1 MCIQQHICRLC
12 TKANGLAMNFHFCIS
27 YFPGLLNPIM
37 FPKQY
42 LLFTNNSYCYQLF
55 TRPAG
60 IFMAEEIFWT
70 GHWEEEMPYVKGI
83 GLKTQFLLLLLLWIP
98 LDPVAS
104 LATSTPAW
112 ALALKFHP
120 TWKYLSPNT
129 TVKLEVTFLTSLV
142 GNRVYNNKRP
152 ALVLLCKQE
161 GSDTTKPKCSVSQL
175 WFPKYLK
182 QLFSFMCSPNGL
194 CLAGSFRCH

>member
-60 IFMAEEIFWT
+60 IFMAEEISGQGT
-70 GHWEEEMPYVKGI
+70 EK
-83 GLKTQFLLLLLLWIP
+83 K
-98 LDPVAS
+98 
-104 LATSTPAW
+104 
-112 ALALKFHP
+112 
-120 TWKYLSPNT
+120 
-129 TVKLEVTFLTSLV
+129 
-142 GNRVYNNKRP
+142 
-152 ALVLLCKQE
+152 
-161 GSDTTKPKCSVSQL
+161 KC
-175 WFPKYLK
+175 P
-182 QLFSFMCSPNGL
+182 M
-194 CLAGSFRCH
+194 